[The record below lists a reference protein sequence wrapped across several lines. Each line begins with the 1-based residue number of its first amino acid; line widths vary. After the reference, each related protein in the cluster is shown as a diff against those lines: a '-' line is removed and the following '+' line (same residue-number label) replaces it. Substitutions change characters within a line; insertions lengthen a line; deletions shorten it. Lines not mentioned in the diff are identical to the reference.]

1 MRTCSVSK
9 SHSAPSGEQA
19 HKARDKQSVSYKHK
33 HTAGTLI
40 NSEVINS
47 KDKPAALIHRVPQVD
62 GAICEVTEAKSWFP
76 LRTVVGGRVRN
87 SLGSDSEIL
96 LGFRWIQVSP

>member
-1 MRTCSVSK
+1 MGTRTCSVSK
-9 SHSAPSGEQA
+9 SHSAPRGEQA
-19 HKARDKQSVSYKHK
+19 HKARDKQLHK
-33 HTAGTLI
+33 DKAGALI
-40 NSEVINS
+40 NSELVTS
-47 KDKPAALIHRVPQVD
+47 KDKPAALMQRVAQED
-62 GAICEVTEAKSWFP
+62 GAIHEATEAKSWFP